1 MRDCDRDAVLR
12 EELANI
18 ASEIDMT
25 SVDPAADLRE
35 TLDIDSMDFL
45 SFVTAIHERLGL
57 AVTEIDYPKLATLGS
72 YLAAKLP

>member
-35 TLDIDSMDFL
+35 TLDIDWMDFL
-45 SFVTAIHERLGL
+45 SFVTAIQERLGL